1 MNAKPRTRPA
11 PANNGQPDAKALA
24 LAQRDGRREEGL
36 PRGPHDL
43 TPEEVAADQRRRLI
57 GAMVELV
64 GEQGYAAT
72 TVADLIEAA
81 GISRKTFY
89 AHFADR
95 HELLL
100 AAFEDTYPDALEQVK
115 TAAQRGGGPTRRL
128 EAVMRRLCRLAGES
142 PGTIALSTIEI
153 AAANPTGLQKRD
165 RLMADYGEVIE
176 RCLQT
181 DSDRGLPQ
189 TLTQA
194 LAGSTHRTIDA
205 HLRAGRA
212 ERLSALAPQLARWT
226 RSYDPLPD
234 GFDLEQ
240 PPPRAWS
247 AGDGLLGGRA
257 PGTLTLAPNGY
268 TPAGGQSKSFVAHH
282 NREKIL
288 DAVAQLISERGYVPL
303 TAEAIADRADIS
315 ERAFLAHFKNKD
327 DAFAAAIEIGHMKA
341 MAIVARIRETAADW
355 RTGVRDAVGAL
366 IEFFASEPY
375 FTRMAFV
382 DAPLA
387 GAAMARRMH
396 EHATGYTR
404 LLLGGAP
411 QRRRPPE
418 VAPEAAVHGLFELAF
433 HYAVQNRTS
442 ELVGVTREA
451 AYLVLA
457 PFVGVSEA
465 AELAG

>member
-1 MNAKPRTRPA
+1 MSAEPSTQA
-11 PANNGQPDAKALA
+11 ASASNGHPDAEALVR
-24 LAQRDGRREEGL
+24 AQRDNRREGGL

-57 GAMVELV
+57 DAMVELA

-72 TVADLIEAA
+72 TVAHLIAAA

-89 AHFADR
+89 THFADR

-100 AAFEDTYPDALEQVK
+100 AAFEATYPGALEQAQD
-115 TAAQRGGGPTRRL
+115 AARRGGGPTRRL

-142 PGTIALSTIEI
+142 PGMVALSTIEI
-153 AAANPTGLQKRD
+153 AAANPVGLQKRD
-165 RLMADYGEVIE
+165 RLMAGYGEVIE
-176 RCLQT
+176 RCLQP
-181 DSDRGLPQ
+181 DGDCELSQ

-212 ERLSALAPQLARWT
+212 GRLTALAPQLARWA
-226 RSYDPLPD
+226 RSYDPLPA
-234 GFDLEQ
+234 GLDLEQ
-240 PPPRAWS
+240 PGAWS

-268 TPAGGQSKSFVAHH
+268 APAGRQSKSFVAHH

-288 DAVAQLISERGYVPL
+288 DAVAQLISEHGYVPL
-303 TAEAIADRADIS
+303 TAEAIAERADVS

-327 DAFAAAIEIGHMKA
+327 DAFTAAIDLGHMKA
-341 MAIVARIRETAADW
+341 MAIVARIRESAADW

-366 IEFFASEPY
+366 IEFFASEPC
-375 FTRMAFV
+375 FTRMALV

-387 GAAMARRMH
+387 GPEMTRRMH

-404 LLLGGAP
+404 LLLDGAP
-411 QRRRPPE
+411 QRRRPPA

-442 ELVGVTREA
+442 ELVGVTGEA

-457 PFVGVSEA
+457 PFLGVSEA
-465 AELAG
+465 AELAA